1 MKTIILGALLLAT
14 LPAQAQSMKTITKNG
29 MTVQWKILGDS
40 LQMSLHAPT
49 PGWVAVGFNTSD
61 QLQGTHLIMGHVV
74 GKQVHIEDRYIRRP
88 GDHALIT
95 SLGGSDALYDKHGT
109 ETDVGTT
116 LHFKLPL
123 RTCDDYHID
132 LQPSKSYYL
141 LMAYSR
147 EDDFEHHSMMRTS
160 IKIIL

>member
-1 MKTIILGALLLAT
+1 MKTIILGALLLAV

-29 MTVQWKILGDS
+29 MTVQWEIFGDS
-40 LQMSLHAPT
+40 LQMRLHAPT
-49 PGWVAVGFNTSD
+49 RGWVAVGFNTAD

-74 GKQVHIEDRYIRRP
+74 GKRVHIEDRYIRRP
-88 GDHALIT
+88 GDHVLIT
-95 SLGGSDALYDKHGT
+95 SLGGSDALCNKSGT
-109 ETDVGTT
+109 ETDKGTT